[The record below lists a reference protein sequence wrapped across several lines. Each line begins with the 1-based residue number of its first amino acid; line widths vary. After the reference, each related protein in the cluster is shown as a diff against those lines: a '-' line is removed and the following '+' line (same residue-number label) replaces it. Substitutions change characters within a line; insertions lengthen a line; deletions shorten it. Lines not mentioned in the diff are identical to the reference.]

1 MKINSIETL
10 CDFIIKYN
18 PSTKKLNE
26 IIWKMGLRI
35 IILEDEKPDKLCILI
50 NDYWNKWGNKFERP
64 IFLYD
69 YLD

>member
-35 IILEDEKPDKLCILI
+35 IILE
-50 NDYWNKWGNKFERP
+50 N
-64 IFLYD
+64 
-69 YLD
+69 